1 MTADGGHLI
10 TLFVIYICKYFII
23 RYLEARGVEPL
34 FSFSG
39 LPHEVLFGCK
49 TSKDWVRAGADVS
62 AFGAKVAPACRISP
76 SVILLKAAGLFGTE
90 SKLSGKEGQVVS
102 LGGIKRRGR
111 FLDRVIHDAP

>member
-1 MTADGGHLI
+1 MRHLA
-10 TLFVIYICKYFII
+10 TC
-23 RYLEARGVEPL
+23 
-34 FSFSG
+34 
-39 LPHEVLFGCK
+39 
-49 TSKDWVRAGADVS
+49 
-62 AFGAKVAPACRISP
+62 AKRKKPILGTNPTVAPACRISP